1 MIAVVER
8 DRRLGRRLAR
18 ALAERGCETRVV
30 HGYRDGEALLRG
42 EIPEALYVSEAL
54 QRASG
59 GDLLAAVDRDERLAD
74 LPTMVRVSRSDSL
87 FARAMRRGGLRTV
100 VAPLDV
106 EAVATI
112 LLAMATQP
120 PSARMHV
127 ILREAQQLR
136 DRATHNRDRAAR
148 EIERT
153 QREIE
158 RTRGLAEKAEATEQR
173 TRRTLSSR
181 RGR

>member
-8 DRRLGRRLAR
+8 DRRLGRRLAW

-30 HGYRDGEALLRG
+30 HGYRDGAALLRG
-42 EIPEALYVSEAL
+42 AIPEALYVSEAL

-59 GDLLAAVDRDERLAD
+59 GDLLAVVDRDERLAD

-112 LLAMATQP
+112 LLAMASQP
-120 PSARMHV
+120 PSARTHV
-127 ILREAQQLR
+127 ILREAQLLR
-136 DRATHNRDRAAR
+136 ERATHNRDRAAR

-153 QREIE
+153 HREIE
-158 RTRGLAEKAEATEQR
+158 RTRGLTEEAKATGQR
-173 TRRTLSSR
+173 ARTTLASR
-181 RGR
+181 RPR